1 MIFRFVLENISSFK
15 GPTEFN
21 MFPSSKSQSHDNH
34 KVKCDY
40 VTVLRM
46 SAIYGANGAG
56 KSNLLKG
63 IALLKRIVFTGTLT
77 NIMSGGEMA
86 FQFDD
91 ACSKGHSELAI
102 EFFQNGRVYYYHIE
116 FDKEQVYTEELFL
129 SQKNKDIFL
138 FIRKDSKLTVNA
150 DYMANG
156 FNEQFI
162 DGLDRLVRKDMLSLS
177 FIGQYY
183 PNEIPYVSDAYRW
196 FSDRLEIVLPSYTV
210 KSVPNMLDTDS
221 VFAELVNSVLP
232 EFKTGIVRLKTKK
245 EVINEDNIQSNER
258 LSSLVK
264 AAKLHP
270 GEPQTVY
277 QSNLSKV
284 PKNIVFEN
292 GQVYLK
298 TLVSVHYGWDGNEF
312 EMSLEQ
318 ESDGTQR
325 LIEYMPLLYNILH
338 NSKVYVVD
346 EIERSIH
353 PVLIKAIVDKL
364 SQGENVTGQLIFT
377 THESALLD
385 QKIFRPD
392 EIWFAQK
399 DTEQA
404 TQLYSLSDF
413 NIHKTANIENGYLNG
428 RYGGIPFLSNLKDL
442 SW

>member
-1 MIFRFVLENISSFK
+1 
-15 GPTEFN
+15 
-21 MFPSSKSQSHDNH
+21 
-34 KVKCDY
+34 
-40 VTVLRM
+40 
-46 SAIYGANGAG
+46 
-56 KSNLLKG
+56 
-63 IALLKRIVFTGTLT
+63 
-77 NIMSGGEMA
+77 
-86 FQFDD
+86 
-91 ACSKGHSELAI
+91 
-102 EFFQNGRVYYYHIE
+102 
-116 FDKEQVYTEELFL
+116 
-129 SQKNKDIFL
+129 
-138 FIRKDSKLTVNA
+138 
-150 DYMANG
+150 MANG

-162 DGLDRLVRKDMLSLS
+162 DGLDRLVRKDMLLLS
-177 FIGQYY
+177 FVGQYY

-245 EVINEDNIQSNER
+245 EVINEENIQSNER
-258 LSSLVK
+258 LYSLVK

-298 TLVSVHYGWDGNEF
+298 TLVSVHYGWDGNEV